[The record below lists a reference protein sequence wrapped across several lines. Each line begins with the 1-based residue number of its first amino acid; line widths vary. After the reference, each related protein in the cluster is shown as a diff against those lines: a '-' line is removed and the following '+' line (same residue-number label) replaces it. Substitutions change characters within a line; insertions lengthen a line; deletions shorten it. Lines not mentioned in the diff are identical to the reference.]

1 MLNFNNGEERLN
13 KFSGSEKKTTI
24 LYEGTLYM
32 LKYPGPIRSHK
43 LRGMLS
49 YKNNQFS
56 EHIGSNIF
64 RASGFKVQET
74 VLGYFTDKS
83 GKEKI
88 VVGCK
93 DFTQDGSTLYE
104 VSKLAN
110 QAAVSSG
117 KLDATIENV
126 VVIIGEID
134 MIKDK
139 DAVLNS
145 FWDMF
150 VIDALIGNSDR
161 HFGNW
166 GVLEKDGDVSFS
178 PIYDCGSSLG
188 ALLDDEEMKKLMAA
202 DNLFKNKEF
211 NVASCY
217 SMDGKRIFYH
227 GIFKNPPIALSE
239 AIKRV
244 TPRIDMAQIQSI
256 VDSTP
261 IISETRKEYLKKALN
276 MRYEQILLPA
286 SKIVLREEQAK
297 SPAQNMDT
305 KDTPKTKSTLMERLE
320 EGKQKAREQRPL
332 ESNKQKLRRNH
343 EI

>member
-1 MLNFNNGEERLN
+1 MVNFNDGEERLN

-24 LYEGTLYM
+24 LYDGTLYM
-32 LKYPGPIRSHK
+32 LKYPDPIRDSRLK
-43 LRGMLS
+43 GMLS

-56 EHIGSNIF
+56 EYIGSSIF
-64 RASGFKVQET
+64 KACGFEAQET
-74 VLGYFTDKS
+74 VLGSFTNKT

-104 VSKLAN
+104 ISKLAN
-110 QAAVSSG
+110 QAAISSG

-126 VVIIGEID
+126 LVIIDDIQ

-139 DAVLNS
+139 DAVLRG

-166 GVLEKDGDVSFS
+166 GVLEKDGEIRFAAV
-178 PIYDCGSSLG
+178 YDCGSSLG
-188 ALLDDEEMKKLMAA
+188 ALLDDVEMEKLMMA
-202 DNLFKNKEF
+202 DSLFKSKEF
-211 NVASCY
+211 NVVSCY

-227 GIFKNPPIALSE
+227 EIFRNPPIGLAE

-244 TPRIDMAQIQSI
+244 TPRIDMAQIHRI

-261 IISETRKEYLKKALN
+261 AISETRKEYLKKAMD
-276 MRYEQILLPA
+276 MRYNQILLPA
-286 SKIVLREEQAK
+286 LIRS
-297 SPAQNMDT
+297 
-305 KDTPKTKSTLMERLE
+305 
-320 EGKQKAREQRPL
+320 
-332 ESNKQKLRRNH
+332 
-343 EI
+343 